1 MSVGCCTRW
10 ERPWYNV
17 WVLWVLSHVCL
28 YPAKWML
35 VMTLLAT
42 VWLCRGAAIRVSD
55 TPGDKP
61 DDIK

>member
-1 MSVGCCTRW
+1 
-10 ERPWYNV
+10 V